1 MSSCQQA
8 GMTNLES
15 AIALLLQT
23 FNKYASAEGDKRTLS
38 KTEVKTLL
46 RHEMP
51 KLLTKCAEDPGMVDK
66 FLDKNGDEEI
76 DFGKFIKSVA
86 DLTCL
91 CHSRCP
97 GK

>member
-8 GMTNLES
+8 GMTKLES
-15 AIALLLQT
+15 AIALLLET
-23 FNKYASAEGDKRTLS
+23 FNKYASAEGDKRTLN
-38 KTEVKTLL
+38 KAEVKTLL
-46 RHEMP
+46 SQEMP

-66 FLDKNGDEEI
+66 FLDKHGDGEV
-76 DFGKFIKSVA
+76 DFGKFIKFVA
-86 DLTCL
+86 DLACL